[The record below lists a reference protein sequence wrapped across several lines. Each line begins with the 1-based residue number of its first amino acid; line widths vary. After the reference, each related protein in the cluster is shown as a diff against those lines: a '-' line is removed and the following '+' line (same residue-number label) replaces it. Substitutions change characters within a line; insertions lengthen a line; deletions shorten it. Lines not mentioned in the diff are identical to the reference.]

1 MKKTTQTTTDAAATP
16 AVTSAQ
22 ALEKEEADF
31 QSALRSLARGCAQRR
46 RALCSAFRLSLNAVV
61 YRADTTRLTA
71 LCLTLEGDPDA
82 SRVRKAAVRFAGGIA
97 RDSDAAE
104 WRDDPAMSILAYT
117 KKAGW
122 TISQDKTAR
131 ENARAV
137 YALITDIDFDCLVVK
152 NRKAELD
159 CKAELT
165 RLAKKFQ
172 KEKILC
178 QLGREFLEFAESK
191 GLIEQ

>member
-1 MKKTTQTTTDAAATP
+1 MKKNTEQTSTAT
-16 AVTSAQ
+16 ATVTSAQ
-22 ALEKEEADF
+22 ALEKEDAAF
-31 QSALRSLARGCAQRR
+31 QAALKSLARGCAMRR
-46 RALCSAFRLSLNAVV
+46 RALCAAFRLSLNAAV
-61 YRADTTRLTA
+61 YRADTTRLNA

-122 TISQDKTAR
+122 TLSQNKSAR
-131 ENARAV
+131 ENARVV
-137 YALITDIDFDCLVVK
+137 YALIKDIDFDCLTVK
-152 NRKAELD
+152 NRKAALD

-165 RLAKKFQ
+165 RLAKRFQ